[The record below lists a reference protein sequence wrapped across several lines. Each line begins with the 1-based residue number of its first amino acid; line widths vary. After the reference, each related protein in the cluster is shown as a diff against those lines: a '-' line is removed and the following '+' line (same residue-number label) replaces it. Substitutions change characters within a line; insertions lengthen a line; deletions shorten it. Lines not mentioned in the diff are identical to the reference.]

1 MLKRLTQRQAWLGAL
16 AILALFFA
24 GTGRAA
30 AQNPTGTIS
39 GHVSDSSG
47 LGVPGVTVTAESR
60 ALQGVRSTTTSE
72 NGDYIF
78 PFVPPGT
85 YTISFELTGFGTQ
98 KKSFD
103 VAAAQTVPLN
113 VTLSP
118 AVTEQVTV
126 SARSDAFVNTPT
138 VASSVKAE
146 LTDTLPTQRTL
157 NAAVNLAPGLHGTG
171 PSGNI
176 TVAGAMSFDNVI
188 MLNGV
193 QITDNLRGTPFN
205 LFIEDAI
212 QETTVSTAGI
222 SAEYGRFAGGVVNA
236 ITKSGGNQFSGS
248 FRTTFTNDKWRA
260 LTPFTGDKKVD
271 KVVPAYEYTAGGPIL
286 RDRTWF
292 FTAGRLQ
299 NNETANTTAA
309 PVSLPYTFGDDEKRF
324 EGKVTQ
330 TIMPGHTARVAYT
343 NIREAQTNYGFS
355 TFMDTRSLID
365 RDLPQNLLSV
375 NYNGVLSPS
384 FFIEG
389 QYSSRH
395 YTFKNAGAPTTDLID
410 GTLLLDRQR
419 SSRRYWSP
427 TFCGICG
434 DEKRDNDDILVKGNY
449 FASTG
454 NGSHNVVFGYDTFND
469 KRFANNHQSGS
480 DYRIYGTTSI
490 LQNGVLYPVFDTGQS
505 TYIQYNPIIQATTGT
520 NFRTHSIFA
529 NDTWRFGT
537 RLSANLGIR
546 WDKNVGRDGAN
557 NLVADDAAFSPRVG
571 VVWDARGDGKISVTA
586 SFARYVSAINNSIA
600 DSSSPGGQAAT
611 FQWYYNGPK
620 INVDASQPLVPTD
633 VALRTLFNWFNSVG
647 GQNLRPFR
655 GVDIPGVATKING
668 SLDSPHA
675 NEFST
680 GVAFQLGTRGSARVD
695 YIHRQYADFYIQHAD
710 STTGSVVDEFGQEFD
725 LKLIENGN
733 GDFSRK
739 YDALQTSVNYRLY
752 DWISLGGNY
761 TLSHL
766 RGTVDGENVASGPLT
781 SDISYPEFFQFN
793 WTFPEG
799 DLSADQRHRLRLWQT
814 VTVPM
819 RESWGHLSVGLLEQF
834 ESGTPYGALGV
845 IDTSPYSTDPGY
857 STPPTAINYYFT
869 PRDAFHTEALYRTD
883 LATNYSHRIV
893 GHSEVFVVA
902 HVLNLFNQFS
912 LYNINSIDQSVLTA
926 SNSAGLTSFNPFA
939 SQPVQGTNW
948 NLGPNF
954 GKAATKNAYGPA
966 GEPSVRG
973 RTFRF
978 AVGFRF

>member
-1 MLKRLTQRQAWLGAL
+1 MLTRLTQRQAWLGVL
-16 AILALFFA
+16 VLLALFA
-24 GTGRAA
+24 ASGPAA

-39 GHVSDSSG
+39 GRVTDTSG
-47 LGVPGVTVTAESR
+47 LGVPGVTVNASSP

-78 PFVPPGT
+78 PFVPPGS
-85 YTISFELTGFGTQ
+85 YTVTFELAGFGTQ
-98 KKSFD
+98 KKAFE
-103 VAAAQTVPLN
+103 VAAAQTVPVN
-113 VTLSP
+113 ITLSP
-118 AVTEQVTV
+118 AVSETVTV

-138 VASSVKAE
+138 VASSVKSE

-171 PSGNI
+171 PSGSV

-212 QETTVSTAGI
+212 QETTISTAGI

-236 ITKSGGNQFSGS
+236 ITKSGGNNFSGS
-248 FRTTFTNDKWRA
+248 FRTTLTNDKWRA
-260 LTPFTGDKKVD
+260 LTPFAGDTKVD
-271 KVVPAYEYTAGGPIL
+271 KTVPAYEYTAGGPIL

-299 NNETANTTAA
+299 NNETANNTVA
-309 PVSLPYTFGDDEKRF
+309 PASVPYTFGDDEKRF

-330 TIMPGHTARVAYT
+330 GIANGHTARVAYT
-343 NIREAQTNYGFS
+343 NIRETQTNYGFS
-355 TFMDTRSLID
+355 SFMDLRSLID
-365 RDLPQNLLSV
+365 RKLPQNLVSV
-375 NYNGVLSPS
+375 NYNGVLTPN

-395 YTFKNAGAPTTDLID
+395 FTFSDAGALSTDLID

-419 SSRRYWSP
+419 GNLRYWSP
-427 TFCGICG
+427 TFCGVCG

-454 NGSHNVVFGYDTFND
+454 KGSHNLVFGYDLFND
-469 KRFANNHQSGS
+469 KRFSNNHQSGS

-490 LQNGVLYPVFDTGQS
+490 LRDGNIYPVFDTGTS
-505 TYIQYNPIIQATTGT
+505 TYIQYNPILKATTGT
-520 NFRTHSIFA
+520 NFRTHSVFA
-529 NDTWRFGT
+529 NDTWRFGS
-537 RLSANLGIR
+537 RLTANLGLR

-557 NLVADDAAFSPRVG
+557 NLVANDNAFSPRVG
-571 VVWDARGDGKISVTA
+571 IVWDARGDGKISVTA

-620 INVDASQPLVPTD
+620 INTDATQPLVPAD
-633 VALRTLFNWFNSVG
+633 VALRTLFNWFDSVG

-655 GVDIPGVATKING
+655 SVDVPGTATKIEG
-668 SLDSPHA
+668 SLASPHA

-680 GVAFQLGTRGSARVD
+680 GVSFQLGTRGSARVD
-695 YIHRQYADFYIQHAD
+695 YVHRQYADFYIQKAD
-710 STTGSVVDEFGQEFD
+710 RTTGSVTDEFGQAFD
-725 LKLIENGN
+725 LKLITNGN

-739 YDALQTSVNYRLY
+739 YDALQTSVNYRVIN
-752 DWISLGGNY
+752 WISVGGNY

-781 SDISYPEFFQFN
+781 SDISYPEFFQFA
-793 WTFPEG
+793 WQFPEG
-799 DLSADQRHRLRLWQT
+799 DLAADQRHRLRLWQT
-814 VTVPM
+814 VTIPM
-819 RESWGHLSVGLLEQF
+819 DEKWGHVSVGLLEQV
-834 ESGTPYGALGV
+834 ESGTPYGALGT
-845 IDTSPYSTDPGY
+845 INTAPYVADPGY
-857 STPPTAINYYFT
+857 KTPPTAVNYYFT
-869 PRDAFHTEALYRTD
+869 PRDAFHTEAFKRTD
-883 LATNYSHRIV
+883 LSANYSHKIV
-893 GHSEVFVVA
+893 GRSEVFFVA

-912 LYNINSIDQSVLTA
+912 LFNINSMDTSVLTA
-926 SNSAGLTSFNPFA
+926 SNNTSKQAFNPFTG
-939 SQPVQGTNW
+939 QPVQGSNW
-948 NLGPNF
+948 DFGTNF
-954 GKAATKNAYGPA
+954 GKARTKNAYGPA

-973 RTFRF
+973 RTFRC
-978 AVGFRF
+978 AIGFRF

>member
-1 MLKRLTQRQAWLGAL
+1 MLTRLTQRQAWLGVL
-16 AILALFFA
+16 VLLALF
-24 GTGRAA
+24 GGSGSAA

-39 GHVSDSSG
+39 GRVSDTSG
-47 LGVPGVTVTAESR
+47 LGVPGVTVTAASP
-60 ALQGVRSTTTSE
+60 ALQGVRATTTTE

-78 PFVPPGT
+78 PFVPPGA
-85 YTISFELTGFGTQ
+85 YTITFELAGFGTQ
-98 KKSFD
+98 KKAFD
-103 VAAAQTVPLN
+103 VAAQQTVPLN
-113 VTLSP
+113 ITLSP
-118 AVTEQVTV
+118 AVSETITV
-126 SARSDAFVNTPT
+126 SARSDAFTNTPT
-138 VASSVKAE
+138 VATSVKSE
-146 LTDTLPTQRTL
+146 LTNTLPTQRTL
-157 NAAVNLAPGLHGTG
+157 AAAVNLSPGLHGTG
-171 PSGNI
+171 PSGSV

-212 QETTVSTAGI
+212 QETTISTAGI

-271 KVVPAYEYTAGGPIL
+271 KIVPAYEYTAGGPIL

-299 NNETANTTAA
+299 NNTTASNTAA
-309 PVSLPYTFGDDEKRF
+309 PANVAYEFGDDEKRF

-330 TIMPGHTARVAYT
+330 GIASGHTARVAYT
-343 NIREAQTNYGFS
+343 NIRETQTNYGFS
-355 TFMDTRSLID
+355 SFMDLRSLID
-365 RDLPQNLLSV
+365 RKLPQNLVSV
-375 NYNGVLSPS
+375 NYNGVISPN

-395 YTFKNAGAPTTDLID
+395 FTFQDAGALSTDLID
-410 GTLLLDRQR
+410 GTLVLDRQR
-419 SSRRYWSP
+419 GNLRYWSP
-427 TFCGICG
+427 TFCGVCG

-449 FASTG
+449 FMSTG
-454 NGSHNVVFGYDTFND
+454 RGSHNLVFGYDMFND
-469 KRFANNHQSGS
+469 ERFSNNHQSGS
-480 DYRIYGTTSI
+480 DYRVYGTTSI
-490 LQNGVLYPVFDTGQS
+490 LRDGVLYPVFDTGTS
-505 TYIQYNPIIQATTGT
+505 TYIQYNPIIKATTGT
-520 NFRTHSIFA
+520 NFRTHSLFV
-529 NDTWRFGT
+529 NDTWRFGS
-537 RLSANLGIR
+537 RLTANLGLR
-546 WDKNVGRDGAN
+546 YDKNVGRDGAD
-557 NLVADDAAFSPRVG
+557 NLVANDYAFSPRVG
-571 VVWDARGDGKISVTA
+571 IVWDPRGDGKVSVTA

-620 INVDASQPLVPTD
+620 INTDATQTLVPTD
-633 VALRTLFNWFNSVG
+633 VALRTLFNWFDSVG

-655 GVDIPGVATKING
+655 SVDIPGVATKIQG
-668 SLDSPHA
+668 SLASPHA

-680 GVAFQLGTRGSARVD
+680 GVSFQLGTRGSARVD
-695 YIHRQYADFYIQHAD
+695 YVHRQYADFYIARAD
-710 STTGSVVDEFGQEFD
+710 RTTGTVVDDFGQAFD
-725 LKLIENGN
+725 LKLIENSN

-739 YDALQTSVNYRLY
+739 YDALQTSVNYRVLN
-752 DWISLGGNY
+752 WLSIGGNY

-799 DLSADQRHRLRLWQT
+799 DLAADQRHRLRLWQT
-814 VTVPM
+814 VTIPIN
-819 RESWGHLSVGLLEQF
+819 EAWGHLSVGLLEQT
-834 ESGTPYGALGV
+834 ESGTPYGALGT
-845 IDTSPYSTDPGY
+845 INTAPYSSDPGY

-869 PRDAFHTEALYRTD
+869 ARDAFRTDAFNRTD

-893 GHSEVFVVA
+893 GHSEVFLVA

-912 LYNINSIDQSVLTA
+912 LNNINSMDTSVLTN
-926 SNSAGLTSFNPFA
+926 SNSSSLAAFNPFTT
-939 SQPVQGTNW
+939 QPVQGTNW
-948 NLGPNF
+948 NLGSNF
-954 GKAATKNAYGPA
+954 GHARTKNAYGPA